1 MRRMFSVYRLS
12 LMGLLLALFAG
23 GMIPAHAQGNL
34 LQNAS
39 FDGAYT
45 GRGNISGGVPDGW
58 NVWGSFQNSDHE
70 SLGSLVASSPYS
82 WRLRT
87 ESGLPTGG
95 GYQTVAA
102 QSGVSYRFSIS
113 ALIWT
118 CDDPQWQ
125 CRDDTHTFADTS
137 SGGRLRIGIDP
148 NGGSDP
154 YSGNIRWS
162 GFASPFDWGHFA
174 GLSVDATA
182 SASQI
187 TVFTYYTADKAM
199 RFNDVFWDDASLIM
213 TGSGGTSSGGS
224 SSSGS
229 QNTAAPA
236 PTAAPVVANAQTRP
250 DGSQVHIVQPGQTLW
265 GIAQVYGVS
274 LDTLRQLN
282 GISGSTIY
290 AGQAIIIKA
299 APVTTSASAS
309 VSATPPPTMTP
320 VVAQQPPTSIAAI
333 TTPLPVQQVAAL
345 VDAPEQSAAD
355 ESGSDNG
362 PRTVVLALAVV
373 ILLGAVAI
381 TGGLAGF
388 LAYKVLKN

>member
-1 MRRMFSVYRLS
+1 MPRLFSVYRMVLI
-12 LMGLLLALFAG
+12 GLALALLAGAVFS
-23 GMIPAHAQGNL
+23 AHAQGNL

-45 GRGNISGGVPDGW
+45 GRGSISGGVPDGW
-58 NVWGSFQNSDHE
+58 NTWGSFQNSDHE
-70 SLGSLVASSPYS
+70 SLSVLVASAPYS

-102 QSGVSYRFSIS
+102 QRGASYRFTIS
-113 ALIWT
+113 GLIWT

-154 YSGNIRWS
+154 YSGAVRWS
-162 GFASPFDWGHFA
+162 GFASPFDWGHFVA
-174 GLSVDATA
+174 LSIDATA
-182 SASQI
+182 SADQI

-199 RFNDVFWDDASLIM
+199 RFNDVFWDDASLIL
-213 TGSGGTSSGGS
+213 TGSGGSGSSGSGS
-224 SSSGS
+224 SGSGS
-229 QNTAAPA
+229 QNTAAPV
-236 PTAAPVVANAQTRP
+236 PTAVPVVANAQTRP

-265 GIAQVYGVS
+265 GIAQVYGVP

-290 AGQAIIIKA
+290 AGQAIIIRPA
-299 APVTTSASAS
+299 TITTIAIT
-309 VSATPPPTMTP
+309 ATPPPTMTP
-320 VVAQQPPTSIAAI
+320 LSITPITTPPTLVAAAS
-333 TTPLPVQQVAAL
+333 TPLPVQQVATL
-345 VDAPEQSAAD
+345 VNSSHDSSS
-355 ESGSDNG
+355 ESGDSG
-362 PRTVVLALAVV
+362 PRSVVLALAVV
-373 ILLGAVAI
+373 ILLGAMAM

-388 LAYKVLKN
+388 LAYKVFKT

>member
-1 MRRMFSVYRLS
+1 LEQKAMRVYRMVLVG
-12 LMGLLLALFAG
+12 LMLALLAG
-23 GMIPAHAQGNL
+23 VVIPAYAQGNL

-45 GRGNISGGVPDGW
+45 GRGTISGGVPDGW
-58 NVWGSFQNSDHE
+58 NTWGSFQNSDHE
-70 SLGSLVASSPYS
+70 ALGTLVASAPYS

-95 GYQTVAA
+95 GYQTVTA
-102 QSGVSYRFSIS
+102 QSGASYRFTVS

-125 CRDDTHTFADTS
+125 CRDNTHTFSDTS

-148 NGGSDP
+148 SGGSDP

-174 GLSVDATA
+174 GLSIDATA
-182 SASQI
+182 SAGQI

-199 RFNDVFWDDASLIM
+199 RFNDVFWDDASLVM
-213 TGSGGTSSGGS
+213 TGSGG
-224 SSSGS
+224 SSGS
-229 QNTAAPA
+229 SGTGPQNTAAPV

-299 APVTTSASAS
+299 ATVTS
-309 VSATPPPTMTP
+309 SATPPPTITP
-320 VVAQQPPTSIAAI
+320 ASITPITTQPPTLIAAA

-345 VDAPEQSAAD
+345 VDAPEKPSSED
-355 ESGSDNG
+355 SSSDSG
-362 PRTVVLALAVV
+362 PRSVVLALAVV

-388 LAYKVLKN
+388 LAYKVFKT